1 MLAHLDDSLHR
12 SNLAAVEGKRIYRE
26 EGLRGRNGRKRMSRA
41 MIGLYVG
48 HFNYSRIHETLRTTP
63 AVALGITDRVWSIDE
78 PLDAALPR

>member
-1 MLAHLDDSLHR
+1 
-12 SNLAAVEGKRIYRE
+12 
-26 EGLRGRNGRKRMSRA
+26 MSRA